1 MTGRVSVSARCGVS
15 CSAKR
20 EAAMDLG
27 GNRPWDAI
35 IAVMVLGYGV
45 GWFTGTPGPV
55 PPPQQWKLN
64 HGQMVCSSAS

>member
-1 MTGRVSVSARCGVS
+1 
-15 CSAKR
+15 
-20 EAAMDLG
+20 MDLG

-45 GWFTGTPGPV
+45 GWFTGTPGPG